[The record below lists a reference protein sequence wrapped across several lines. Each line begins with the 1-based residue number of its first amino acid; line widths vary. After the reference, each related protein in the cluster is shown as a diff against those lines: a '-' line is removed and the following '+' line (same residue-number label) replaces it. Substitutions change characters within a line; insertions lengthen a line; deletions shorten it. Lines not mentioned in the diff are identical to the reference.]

1 MRGEMIHGTLTNEQ
15 SYLFSSIYMY
25 CVLHVVPL
33 VSIVM
38 ADLHEKNVS
47 LILRAFPPRGS

>member
-1 MRGEMIHGTLTNEQ
+1 MAVRYHKKMRGEMIYGTLTNEQ

-25 CVLHVVPL
+25 CVLHFVPL

-38 ADLHEKNVS
+38 AALHEKSVS
-47 LILRAFPPRGS
+47 LI